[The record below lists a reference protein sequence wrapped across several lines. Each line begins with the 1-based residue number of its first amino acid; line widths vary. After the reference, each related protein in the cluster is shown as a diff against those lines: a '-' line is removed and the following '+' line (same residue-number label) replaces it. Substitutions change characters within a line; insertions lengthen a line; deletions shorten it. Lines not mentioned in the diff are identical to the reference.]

1 MTNPPSSQG
10 KERSYE
16 IPYCQTFDCSQ
27 SKWTGNILGA
37 FVCVYQFL
45 SVCLSV
51 FLSVCLWYKI
61 EVAAFADYH
70 LWTYYAK
77 GDMPHAPPPRK
88 MNWNNL

>member
-16 IPYCQTFDCSQ
+16 IPYCQTFHCSQ

-45 SVCLSV
+45 SVCPSV
-51 FLSVCLWYKI
+51 CLSVCLSVCGI
-61 EVAAFADYH
+61 CE
-70 LWTYYAK
+70 
-77 GDMPHAPPPRK
+77 GGHAPRTPPPPK
-88 MNWNNL
+88 NEMKQPLN